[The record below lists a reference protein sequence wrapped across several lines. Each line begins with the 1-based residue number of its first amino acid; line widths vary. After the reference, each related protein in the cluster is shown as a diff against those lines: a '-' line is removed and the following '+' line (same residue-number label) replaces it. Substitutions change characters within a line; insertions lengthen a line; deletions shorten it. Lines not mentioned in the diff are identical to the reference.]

1 MQEITLVIGSSVEL
15 IYDDDAADVLGEI
28 GYVSI
33 RRASHVEPV
42 EGGWA
47 ADMAPVGGPV
57 LATCKLR
64 SEAIAAEVAWL
75 KANRGL

>member
-1 MQEITLVIGSSVEL
+1 MQAITMVIGQTVEL
-15 IYDDDAADVLGEI
+15 IYDDEVSAILDEI
-28 GYVSI
+28 GNVAI

-42 EGGWA
+42 EGGWS
-47 ADMAPVGGPV
+47 ADMGPVGGPV

-75 KANRGL
+75 KENRGL